1 MVMLATRLA
10 VPVAVN
16 IKNGNEPVATA
27 RVFVP
32 ACGPSVQRAL
42 AVPSEPVKIE
52 EWSTLP
58 PPDVTV
64 QVTVAP
70 ASGFP
75 D

>member
-1 MVMLATRLA
+1 MATRIDHLILR
-10 VPVAVN
+10 VN
-16 IKNGNEPVATA
+16 ELEASLG
-27 RVFVP
+27 
-32 ACGPSVQRAL
+32 L
-42 AVPSEPVKIE
+42 EPVKIE